1 MSKKALIIGVSGQ
14 DGTYLSKLL
23 LDKGYS
29 VVGTSRDAE
38 LKSFSGLQ
46 SLGIKQDVELETL
59 VPNDFR
65 SMMQVLSN
73 HKPEEIYFLSGQ
85 SSVGLSFRLPFET
98 MESIV
103 VSLQNLLEV
112 VRMIGLDCKIYN
124 ACSSECFGD
133 TGKDPVTEKTS
144 FSPLSPYA
152 VAKCT
157 SFWQMSTYRKA
168 YDMFACS
175 GILFNHESPIRHQ
188 RFVTQK
194 IISFV
199 KEEKST
205 NAKNKLHLGNL
216 DIIRDWGWAPE
227 YVDAMY
233 RMLQQDKPSDYI
245 IASGKSYSLKE
256 FVNYS
261 FKKNGMN
268 WQDYVIQDEKFMR
281 PSELNHIYSDPSKAN
296 KDLGWKAKND
306 MYGVIDKMFES

>member
-14 DGTYLSKLL
+14 DGAYLSKLL

-29 VVGTSRDAE
+29 VIGTSRDAE

-46 SLGIKQDVELETL
+46 SLRIKDDIILETL

-65 SMMQVLSN
+65 SMMQVMSN
-73 HKPEEIYFLSGQ
+73 HKPDEVYFLSGQ

-133 TGKDPVTEKTS
+133 AGESKVTENTS

-168 YDMFACS
+168 YDMYACS
-175 GILFNHESPIRHQ
+175 GILFNHESPLRHE

-199 KEEKST
+199 K
-205 NAKNKLHLGNL
+205 NAKATNSKEKLHLGNL

-233 RMLQQDKPSDYI
+233 RMLQKDKPSDYI

-256 FVNYS
+256 FVSYS
-261 FKKNGMN
+261 FEKNEMD
-268 WQDYVIQDEKFMR
+268 WKDHVVQDEQFIR
-281 PSELNHIYSDPSKAN
+281 PSELNYIYADPSKASIE
-296 KDLGWKAKND
+296 LGWKAEYD
-306 MYGVIDKMFES
+306 MYGVIDKMFEL

>member
-14 DGTYLSKLL
+14 DGAYLAKLL
-23 LDKGYS
+23 LDKGYT

-38 LKSFSGLQ
+38 LKNFSGLQ
-46 SLGIKQDVELETL
+46 SLGIQEEIELETL

-65 SMMQVLSN
+65 SMMQVISN
-73 HKPEEIYFLSGQ
+73 HKPDEIYFLSGQ

-112 VRMIGLDCKIYN
+112 VRMISLDCKIYN

-133 TGKDPVTEKTS
+133 VGTDAVNETTS
-144 FSPLSPYA
+144 FGPLSPYA

-157 SFWQMSTYRKA
+157 SFWQISTYRKA

-175 GILFNHESPIRHQ
+175 GILFNHESPLRHQ

-199 KEEKST
+199 KNVKSS
-205 NAKNKLHLGNL
+205 KDKLHLGNL

-227 YVDAMY
+227 YVEAMY
-233 RMLQQDKPSDYI
+233 LMLQQDQPSDYI
-245 IASGKSYSLKE
+245 IATGKSYSLKE
-256 FVNYS
+256 FVRYS
-261 FKKNGMN
+261 FEKNGMN
-268 WQDYVIQDEKFMR
+268 CEDYVVQDNQFLR
-281 PSELNHIYSDPSKAN
+281 PSELNCIYSDPSKASRE
-296 KDLGWKAKND
+296 LGWEAKTD
-306 MYGVIDKMFES
+306 MYGVIDKMFEI